1 MRSRELALR
10 YLRDSALFPPEPL
23 NVAGI
28 SYAPGAGNGQ
38 MASGLDQP
46 LIAFDTNT
54 LIAQTALPS
63 SFITAPDI
71 HTALVTGVSQIGHGA
86 LGVVDATVDAAVGTV
101 SMLGNL
107 SLAALNDQTQGYL
120 GSKFEMFRNADRT
133 RSQLQQ
139 GIATTIAN
147 PQGAMTSMF
156 EHLAE
161 RERQAQ
167 WHEANGNLAAA
178 ARIRGGYASSI
189 ASGAMGGAGV
199 VRGIARYSDVVAGG
213 GRVAVNRGG
222 SYVYRQV
229 DAPTTDIFSSY
240 RAGSANGAV
249 PEGVVYLR
257 TDRTGGILPYG
268 GQAKSEARF
277 FERQTEHARAH
288 PDADFEFTIV
298 RRAEPG
304 VQLDIAEHNFIQ
316 QLTGGVAARKSPLVS
331 NLKDPVGA
339 ARRAELGLPEP
350 RRNP

>member
-1 MRSRELALR
+1 
-10 YLRDSALFPPEPL
+10 
-23 NVAGI
+23 
-28 SYAPGAGNGQ
+28 

-101 SMLGNL
+101 GMLGNL

-167 WHEANGNLAAA
+167 WHEANGNPAAA

-213 GRVAVNRGG
+213 GRVATNRGASDFVGPLIGKSGFKTSAEFAESVGARYQGFVDNAYVAAQRLEAKGLLRGNPNTRVGDYVDRISSRDLKGYLASEGITEGPNSLVQMNRWLRDPAGTGLYVRPDVHVPSAGRIYDATVGFKAYNSTQIQRFGQYSGGNYITVVRPGPVGG
-222 SYVYRQV
+222 SYS
-229 DAPTTDIFSSY
+229 I
-240 RAGSANGAV
+240 V
-249 PEGVVYLR
+249 P
-257 TDRTGGILPYG
+257 
-268 GQAKSEARF
+268 
-277 FERQTEHARAH
+277 
-288 PDADFEFTIV
+288 
-298 RRAEPG
+298 
-304 VQLDIAEHNFIQ
+304 
-316 QLTGGVAARKSPLVS
+316 
-331 NLKDPVGA
+331 
-339 ARRAELGLPEP
+339 
-350 RRNP
+350 